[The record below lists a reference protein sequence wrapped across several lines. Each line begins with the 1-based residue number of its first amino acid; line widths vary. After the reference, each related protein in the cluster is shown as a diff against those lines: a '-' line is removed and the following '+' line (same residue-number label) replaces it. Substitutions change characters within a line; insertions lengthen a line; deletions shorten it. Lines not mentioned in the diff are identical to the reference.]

1 MKNPYLNFTR
11 TFMLSIF
18 SLIGFVGTM
27 FGQSSVNHR
36 LYYRD
41 NDLGAMYLTDYL
53 KDDTNGDGIPDL
65 QTTGYDSQL
74 WESNGSSLQL
84 SASFA
89 IGSGHREATEYGDFN
104 NDGLIDIVTGNDY
117 GEMFIF
123 YRESINSFA
132 STGTSLGYLG
142 GPACYGV
149 TTGDFNNDGWL
160 DVVAQ
165 GPNMPIFLLTNN
177 HDGTFVFTQ
186 VSPEWQNRY
195 SSVGA
200 AIDWDGDN
208 DLDFIT
214 VIYSGIALYTN
225 EGGSVFSE
233 SVLVAPTHGFDV
245 NGPGLTVD
253 DIDFDGDVDVLMSAY
268 EYGSVGTAPDGY
280 SEWRGWSSLYVNE
293 GSNSFTEHEI
303 VPVNSIVTEFVTPTP
318 YNLYSYYKRLA
329 NNIHFEDLND
339 DGYKDL
345 ISTTATRC
353 DVSVFYGSS
362 TYDFTEQ
369 VYLHDEVQGVTTPL
383 NGVAAEDFTGDGV
396 MDFAYQYGWWNCMGM
411 MSEFETQYVNEAGN
425 ISSLH
430 IGGAKDDFVTVTC
443 TLSDN
448 TNGALSILG
457 DVNVGMTTIVGGFTL
472 MGSVKDINAIFA
484 NGIYYDPTFTQ
495 DLQLNVA
502 IEYDGSTENFVVP
515 VHADVYV
522 APNTAPWLWCNGDT
536 WIHAGDGGYA
546 LYSEGYDNETPGWEL
561 QYTFS
566 SSDESVVSN
575 SNISYSYPY
584 LFVNTT
590 PGVIG
595 ATQITVTVSDGELT
609 NTCSFIIYTY
619 DYAPNIEGGGYFP
632 MECTGSLENTQ
643 WIYIWDSETNTDD
656 LQLNVFSYNEE
667 LVPSSGVSFER
678 YGSDVLAHFTIAEG
692 AYGYADV
699 EIQVVDAQG
708 QSNSTWFTFERY
720 EDAVAPE
727 MTTSSPTLTVYAGEE
742 SCNAVANWTE
752 VYEEITQPAFGAGSS
767 YITNF
772 YDGTFYAGVN
782 ATGISMFGIDGNI
795 GADGNGTTEDGMW
808 AITTEG
814 GNTYNVFW
822 QIKSENSYDPGIHK
836 LIFVDPNQDVTSL
849 SDYSNN
855 DDLFTVNGLSGNNS
869 LFYFM
874 CGARANNNSATYTEE
889 EMHSVANIIAN
900 MVLDP
905 ARVIGGESFS
915 YDLQSLDSYMSSTIW
930 TLRDA
935 VLNNGVQYY
944 IEWDGD
950 LNYDANDN
958 AVGINDGG
966 YDMYDGGNY
975 IITNNS
981 NYYQNESE
989 GIAYTFGEV
998 ASSGAGSV
1006 VSNEGGAAFFGDNAS
1021 YITNFVD
1028 GTFFAAVNDAT
1039 VPMIGVDGNIGA
1051 DGSGY
1056 MNYGS
1061 WDMTAGNGTP
1071 YRVFWQTRSE
1081 DSWDPAIHKLYFV
1094 DPSQELSVIATGDNN
1109 DDQFFLEG
1117 FNGQPTSFMYFL
1129 FGGFYDG
1136 SSVYSESDMQNI
1148 AQIIMDGPLANSI
1161 TEGYAYDLNTLNNEM
1176 QNAMW
1181 GDLYTALDNGSRYY
1195 IQWEGDLETDNNGV
1209 EVGINDGGEDM
1220 YDGGNFLVT
1229 SSNNYYQDGNVG
1241 IPYTNGTVASVNG
1254 AVQGDFIVTMYD
1266 GPCGFDVVSDH
1277 TSGSTFELG
1286 ITTVNY
1292 TLTDAAGNVSNYSFD
1307 VEVLDN
1313 LAPVAVSQNITVT
1326 LDQAGTYTM
1335 IDDDIDN
1342 GSTDN
1347 CGIVSYV
1354 ASMTTFN
1361 LDNIGENSVELVVTD
1376 NSGNSSSAFATVTVQ
1391 AVWYL
1396 DADGDGHH
1404 VSSTTMASNPGAG
1417 YSLVPGVEG
1426 DCDDADALVYQTV
1439 NAFVDTDND
1448 GYGTS
1453 ATATELC
1460 IGESLPAG
1468 YIASSLGVDC
1478 NDAAYGIHP
1487 GATEICGNSIDEDCD
1502 GVADDGCL
1510 VVNVA
1515 NDNRS
1520 NAQVLPIRFYP
1531 QCQNILGSLI
1541 GATVSEEAF
1550 TIEPENAGQDVW
1562 YRFVA
1567 MTNGVRIACSSGIN
1581 NIVLELQNSNGS
1593 ALITSENETAA
1604 GQEIL
1609 MTDELTAGQVYYI
1622 LVRNFNPS
1630 AQGNFFIC
1638 LQHFAQSSPD
1648 NGTSF
1653 NDLCTAFKCDW
1664 VTAQNYTVRFENNG
1678 TVYTSSGSNTVRP
1691 FTSFNGLQYNT
1702 NYHATIDASYI
1713 LPDAA
1718 GNIVTSVIHS
1728 SNYNITIGAH
1738 ADIDLAS
1745 TYTCGVSSRLLNS
1758 WLAADRFV
1766 CGMTEMEW
1774 EFTPVSSLGTV
1785 LGSPIYAESNAIT
1798 KYLQLN
1804 ATNIPG
1810 LAPGNMYQVKVRPIF
1825 TSGPGTWGTDY
1836 QTLCIAGASAMETQ
1850 EGLAYEMNEDRS
1862 LDTEVGDIY
1871 PNPNNGEWLN
1881 IHLEGIEA
1889 EMVNVV
1895 ILDGMGR
1902 VVWSNAYATNDGTL
1916 NVSTSFEKQL
1926 ASGLYMVEF
1935 VYEGQK
1941 MTRRLVVND

>member
-1 MKNPYLNFTR
+1 
-11 TFMLSIF
+11 MLSIF

-41 NDLGAMYLTDYL
+41 FDFSSMSIDNVRR
-53 KDDTNGDGIPDL
+53 DDTNGDALADY
-65 QTTGYDSQL
+65 QTTGTSTQF
-74 WESNGSSLQL
+74 WEATGSGLQL
-84 SASFA
+84 VGQAPYSASWSDA
-89 IGSGHREATEYGDFN
+89 MKWGDFN
-104 NDGLIDIVTGNDY
+104 NDGIQDLLYGDYAAQMFIAY
-117 GEMFIF
+117 GESSTTLSSSPVNIGELDMNAWGSSC
-123 YRESINSFA
+123 YGA
-132 STGTSLGYLG
+132 STGDYNG
-142 GPACYGV
+142 
-149 TTGDFNNDGWL
+149 DGWL
-160 DVVAQ
+160 DVVGQ
-165 GPNMPIFLLTNN
+165 GPNMPIFLFTNN
-177 HDGTFVFTQ
+177 QDGTFTRSQ
-186 VSPEWQNRY
+186 VSPLYSNRY
-195 SSVGA
+195 SSWSRP
-200 AIDWDGDN
+200 IDWDNDG
-208 DLDFIT
+208 DLDMLA
-214 VIYSGIALYTN
+214 VVYEGMALYTN
-225 EGGSVFSE
+225 EGGSVFTE
-233 SVLVAPTHGFDV
+233 TILFAPSHYLEV
-245 NGPGLTVD
+245 VGPGVTMD
-253 DIDFDGDVDVLMSAY
+253 DIDNDGDLDFLVSGNSGTY
-268 EYGSVGTAPDGY
+268 VGTYPEGY
-280 SEWRGWSSLYVNE
+280 TEWYGWSSIFVNNANTFSE
-293 GSNSFTEHEI
+293 LEVI
-303 VPVNSIVTEFVTPTP
+303 P
-318 YNLYSYYKRLA
+318 YNSLASEFETLNIGGNYYYTRRLG
-329 NNIHFEDLND
+329 NKVRIEDLNN

-345 ISTTATRC
+345 ISTTSHSFT
-353 DVSVFYGSS
+353 VSVFYGGPDLTFS
-362 TYDFTEQ
+362 EQ
-369 VYLHDEVQGVTTPL
+369 IFLSNNSAGPGGPL
-383 NGVAAEDFTGDGV
+383 TNALCEDLTGDGIL
-396 MDFAYQYGWWNCMGM
+396 DFVVKQSWWTTT
-411 MSEFETQYVNEAGN
+411 SYLSQFERITINESGFVNS
-425 ISSLH
+425 IY
-430 IGGAKDDFVTVTC
+430 IGGNGNDFVTVNF
-443 TLSDN
+443 TLSDAA
-448 TNGALSILG
+448 NGSLTAYPSSGVTTSVIEGGVQVSGLVE
-457 DVNVGMTTIVGGFTL
+457 DVNLFLWNGLYYNPAFTEDL
-472 MGSVKDINAIFA
+472 DINVTVDF
-484 NGIYYDPTFTQ
+484 
-495 DLQLNVA
+495 
-502 IEYDGSTENFVVP
+502 DGSLENYTVP
-515 VHADVYV
+515 VHAEVYV
-522 APNTAPWLWCNGDT
+522 APNTAPWLTCNSDT

-546 LYSEGYDNETPGWEL
+546 IWAEGSDNETLGGEL

-566 SSDESVVSN
+566 SSDESVISN
-575 SNISYSYPY
+575 SNISYSFPY

-590 PGVIG
+590 PGIIG

-609 NTCSFIIYTY
+609 NNCSFNIYTY
-619 DYAPNIEGGGYFP
+619 DNAPNIEGGGYFP
-632 MECTGSLENTQ
+632 IECAGSFENSQ
-643 WIYIWDSETNTDD
+643 WIYIWDSETNSDD
-656 LQLNVFSYNEE
+656 LQLNVISYNDE

-678 YGSDVLAHFTIAEG
+678 YGTDVLAHFTIADG
-692 AYGYADV
+692 VYGFANV
-699 EIQVVDAQG
+699 EIQVLDAQG
-708 QSNSTWFTFERY
+708 QWNSTWFTFEKF
-720 EDAVAPE
+720 EDTVAPE
-727 MTTSSPTLTVYAGEE
+727 MSTSTPTLTVYAGEE

-752 VYEEITQPAFGAGSS
+752 VYEEIQQPAFGVGSS

-772 YDGTFYAGVN
+772 YDGTFYAAIN
-782 ATGISMFGIDGNI
+782 ATGVSMFGVDGNI

-808 AITTEG
+808 PITTEG

-822 QIKSENSYDPGIHK
+822 QIKSENGYDPGIHK
-836 LIFVDPNQDVTSL
+836 LIFVDPSQSVTSL
-849 SDYSNN
+849 SDYSNS
-855 DDLFTVNGLSGNNS
+855 DDLFTINGLSGENS
-869 LFYFM
+869 LFYYMF
-874 CGARANNNSATYTEE
+874 GARSESGSATYSEE
-889 EMHSVANIIAN
+889 EMFAVANIIAN

-905 ARVIGGESFS
+905 SRIIGGESFS
-915 YDLQSLDSYMSSTIW
+915 YELPAVDYFMSNTIW

-935 VLNNGVQYY
+935 VLNNGNQYY
-944 IEWDGD
+944 IQWEGD
-950 LNYDANDN
+950 LYYDSNDN
-958 AVGINDGG
+958 AVGIGDGG

-998 ASSGAGSV
+998 VNAGSGSV
-1006 VSNEGGAAFFGDNAS
+1006 VSNEGGAAFFGEDAS

-1039 VPMIGVDGNIGA
+1039 VPMIGIDGNIGA
-1051 DGSGY
+1051 DGSGS

-1129 FGGFYDG
+1129 FGGYYDG

-1148 AQIIMDGPLANSI
+1148 AQVIMDGPLANSI
-1161 TEGYAYDLNTLNNEM
+1161 TEGYAYDLNTLNSEM
-1176 QNAMW
+1176 QNAMY

-1229 SSNNYYQDGNVG
+1229 SLNNYYNGDDAG
-1241 IPYTNGTVASVNG
+1241 IPYTNGTVASVSG
-1254 AVQGDFIVTMYD
+1254 AVQGDFIITMYD
-1266 GPCGFDVVSDH
+1266 GPCGFDVVADH

-1361 LDNIGENSVELVVTD
+1361 LDNIGENSVELIVTD

-1404 VSSTTMASNPGAG
+1404 VSSTTLASNPGAG

-1426 DCDDADALVYQTV
+1426 DCDDADASVYQTV
-1439 NAFVDTDND
+1439 SAFVDADND

-1453 ATATELC
+1453 ATASEMC

-1478 NDAAYGIHP
+1478 NDSAHGIHP

-1515 NDNRS
+1515 NDSRS
-1520 NAQVLPIRFYP
+1520 NAQALPIRFYP

-1550 TIEPENAGQDVW
+1550 TIAPENAGQDVW

-1609 MTDELTAGQVYYI
+1609 MTDQLTAGQVYYI
-1622 LVRNFNPS
+1622 LVRNFNTS

-1648 NGTSF
+1648 NGYSF
-1653 NDLCTAFKCDW
+1653 SDLCSNFKCDW
-1664 VTAQNYTVRFENNG
+1664 VTAQNYTVRFENDG
-1678 TVYTSSGSNTVRP
+1678 SVYTSSGYNTVRP
-1691 FTSFNGLQYNT
+1691 FTSFNGLEYNT
-1702 NYHATIDASYI
+1702 TYTATIDASFI

-1728 SNYNITIGAH
+1728 SNYYITIGAH
-1738 ADIDLAS
+1738 NDLDLS
-1745 TYTCGVSSRLLNS
+1745 NTYTCSTSSRLLNS
-1758 WLAADRFV
+1758 WIASDRFV
-1766 CGMTEMEW
+1766 CGMSEMEW
-1774 EFTPVSSLGTV
+1774 EFTPVNGLGTI
-1785 LGSPIYAESNAIT
+1785 LGEPIYVESNAVT

-1804 ATNIPG
+1804 TINIPG
-1810 LAPGNMYQVKVRPIF
+1810 IAPGNMYQVKVRPIF
-1825 TSGPGTWGTDY
+1825 TSGPGSWGTDY
-1836 QTLCIAGASAMETQ
+1836 QMLCIAGASAMETQ